1 MAEFVEVM
9 RQARRMCND
18 QMNCEDCPLC
28 YENNGAN
35 CRFALD
41 EKYQADAELER
52 VVLDWAAEHP
62 EPVYPSWEEAWKK
75 LFPEMASV
83 RPPCVRYFLPTGEY
97 QDICDR
103 FDGECYKCNELPVP
117 AEIAKKLQIR
127 PIEIKKPVSCRTC
140 KYSDKS
146 VWEAPCLACKRA
158 HGDCYPDQRE
168 GENDAEV
175 HLR

>member
-1 MAEFVEVM
+1 MAQFVEVM
-9 RQARRMCND
+9 NQARRICLEHPGD
-18 QMNCEDCPLC
+18 CYECPL
-28 YENNGAN
+28 YDDEWSG
-35 CRFALD
+35 CRFDLTEEYLYD
-41 EKYQADAELER
+41 DTTERIVLKWAE
-52 VVLDWAAEHP
+52 EHP

-97 QDICDR
+97 KDICVR
-103 FDGECYKCNELPVP
+103 FDGDCYKCNELPVP

-127 PIEIKKPVSCRTC
+127 PIEIKKPASCGTC

-146 VWEAPCLACKRA
+146 VWEAPCVTCKRA

-175 HLR
+175 H